1 MKTRIFFVF
10 LALLVVLVGCQMP
23 TPGSDPEIEQLK
35 QQNQLLSQQLLE
47 AEQQA
52 LDLQAQVA
60 TLTAQI
66 ASWEETGNP
75 LPTTNLT
82 PEPQVV
88 NFDGLTSQIL
98 PILMRKDYGAL
109 IPYVHPKMGL
119 RFSPYGYINVD
130 SDLVFWRDQIA
141 NFGADQ
147 SIYTWGSYA
156 GSGQEIMLTI
166 EEYWNEFVTPRNP
179 AQDLEVLTDPT
190 QKASNSID
198 NFYEI
203 YPEGAF
209 TELIQ
214 VGTET
219 YGFMDWNSLRFGYLQ
234 DDNGAWYLVA
244 LIHDEWT
251 P

>member
-1 MKTRIFFVF
+1 MKKRTFFIS
-10 LALLVVLVGCQMP
+10 LAILFILVSCQMP
-23 TPGSDPEIEQLK
+23 TASPDSEIEQLK

-66 ASWEETGNP
+66 TSLEESGNP
-75 LPTTNLT
+75 LPSADVT

-88 NFDGLTSQIL
+88 NFDGLTSEIL
-98 PILMRKDYGAL
+98 PILMRKDYAAL

-119 RFSPYGYINVD
+119 RFSPYGYINVN

-141 NFGADQ
+141 NFGADR

-156 GSGQEIMLTI
+156 GSGQDIMLTI
-166 EEYWNEFVTPRNP
+166 EEYWNEFVIPENP
-179 AQDLEVLTDPT
+179 AQDWEVLTDPT

-203 YPEGAF
+203 YPDGAF

-219 YGFMDWNSLRFGYLQ
+219 YGFMDWNSLRFGYVQ
-234 DDNGAWYLVA
+234 DENGAYYLVA